1 MTQARTPGTPEPGTP
16 DYTIGFSDEQAEHL
30 SRSNTVA
37 TSAAYLLPHL
47 KPGQRVL
54 DFGCG
59 PGSISVGL
67 ARAVAP
73 GGEVHCVDM
82 AESQVELAR
91 ALADAQGLDNLRFYV
106 GDVTNLPFEDGYFDV
121 AHGHD
126 ILAHVPDT
134 GAVLGEVER
143 TLKSGG
149 LIACRELIGES
160 CYTYPDFGIL
170 RKSWDIFEDVV
181 ATDGGHPQMGK
192 ELKTH
197 LARAGFAD
205 VRTAGSF
212 HSYGAPEEVEFIHKF
227 VQRWLL
233 SPELTETVL
242 SYGAGTE
249 ELFRLLEEGYD
260 RWKEHPGAVCA
271 VAFGEALAVKP

>member
-1 MTQARTPGTPEPGTP
+1 MTQSTLPGTP
-16 DYTIGFSDEQAEHL
+16 DYTIGFSDEQVQHL
-30 SRSNTVA
+30 RRSNTVA
-37 TSAAYLLPHL
+37 AAAYLLPEL

-67 ARAVAP
+67 AQAVAP
-73 GGEVHCVDM
+73 GGAVHGVDM
-82 AESQVELAR
+82 AESQVAAAR
-91 ALADAQGLDNLRFYV
+91 ALANSQGLDNATFHV
-106 GDVTNLPFEDGYFDV
+106 ADVTRLPFEDGYFDV

-134 GAVLGEVER
+134 GAVLAEVMR
-143 TLKSGG
+143 VLKPGG
-149 LIACRELIGES
+149 VIGCRELICES

-192 ELKTH
+192 ELKFRLTQ
-197 LARAGFAD
+197 AGFAD
-205 VRTAGSF
+205 VRIAGSF
-212 HSYGAPEEVEFIHKF
+212 HTYSAPDDVAFIHQF
-227 VQRWLL
+227 VHRWLL
-233 SPELTETVL
+233 SPELTATVL

-249 ELFRLLEEGYD
+249 ELFRRLEEGYD
-260 RWKEHPGAVCA
+260 RWKDHPGAVCA
-271 VAFGEALAVKP
+271 VAFGEAVAYKP